1 MDAVSDPSVK
11 SVVCITSAQV
21 GKTESILN
29 CIGFHIA
36 QDPAPILVVQPTLS
50 MAQSFSKDRLAPM
63 LRDIPAL
70 KGGLRRKKWSDLR
83 ERFWLN
89 MNLGFGGIYEPR
101 KTKNTGTDY
110 QLST

>member
-1 MDAVSDPSVK
+1 MGTKATAKRKLDLTKRHIDALEP
-11 SVVCITSAQV
+11 
-21 GKTESILN
+21 
-29 CIGFHIA
+29 H
-36 QDPAPILVVQPTLS
+36 
-50 MAQSFSKDRLAPM
+50 DRP
-63 LRDIPAL
+63 
-70 KGGLRRKKWSDLR
+70 GLRRKKWSDLR

>member
-1 MDAVSDPSVK
+1 MLPS
-11 SVVCITSAQV
+11 
-21 GKTESILN
+21 GKLIVN
-29 CIGFHIA
+29 
-36 QDPAPILVVQPTLS
+36 
-50 MAQSFSKDRLAPM
+50 
-63 LRDIPAL
+63 
-70 KGGLRRKKWSDLR
+70 GLTRKKRSDLR

>member
-1 MDAVSDPSVK
+1 MLPS
-11 SVVCITSAQV
+11 
-21 GKTESILN
+21 GK
-29 CIGFHIA
+29 
-36 QDPAPILVVQPTLS
+36 PIVN
-50 MAQSFSKDRLAPM
+50 
-63 LRDIPAL
+63 
-70 KGGLRRKKWSDLR
+70 GLPRKKWSDLR